1 MYGSGDGLMA
11 SDGAVWLLY
20 IFKLPLDHAPSRATS
35 SIRLK
40 MSRIAAALIVYEHI
54 LTSGDEIRLKW
65 GYRRLIVAICFYLNR
80 LTLLAL
86 GITGLLLVL
95 PWKHKMLCIIAIT
108 AAVSAFRT
116 YLAGNRSWC
125 LAGVALAFGLVPVG
139 TNLVNT
145 TTSDLTLSLLILTD
159 YSTDSPEYPSNSQST
174 MGSRTVKATSSCLP
188 QRKTGSRH
196 VLEVRFADSVLGFL
210 ANQMHSYYCNT
221 SMCDSVRCDGNP
233 GDMEQHV
240 QYRSLYFIALLL
252 LNVIDMVT
260 YYLNHLIGNLTAFIL
275 PLSSVLISRL
285 LFNLR
290 DATHR
295 YEEGNTPSLACT
307 ISDTAY
313 PSFDAERQAWHIKI
327 EDAEQRYDSDD
338 ELFDDDEFMDDDATL
353 CDTTRQR
360 VCDPLN
366 TV

>member
-1 MYGSGDGLMA
+1 MYGPGDGLMA

-20 IFKLPLDHAPSRATS
+20 ISKLPLNHLPSCATS

-145 TTSDLTLSLLILTD
+145 TTSDLTLSLLILTG

-174 MGSRTVKATSSCLP
+174 MGSHTVKATSRCLP
-188 QRKTGSRH
+188 QRTRRSRR
-196 VLEVRFADSVLGFL
+196 VLGVRFADSVLAFL
-210 ANQMHSYYCNT
+210 AYQMHSYHCDT
-221 SMCDSVRCDGNP
+221 SMCNSMRCNGDP

-240 QYRSLYFIALLL
+240 QYSSRAFRALLL

-260 YYLNHLIGNLTAFIL
+260 YHLNSLVGNLTAFIL

-295 YEEGNTPSLACT
+295 YEEGNTPSLPCT

-313 PSFDAERQAWHIKI
+313 PSFDAECQAWRIKI

-338 ELFDDDEFMDDDATL
+338 DSFEEDEITDDDATL
-353 CDTTRQR
+353 CDTTRRR

>member
-1 MYGSGDGLMA
+1 
-11 SDGAVWLLY
+11 
-20 IFKLPLDHAPSRATS
+20 
-35 SIRLK
+35 

-95 PWKHKMLCIIAIT
+95 PWKHKMRVSVEFSVDHGIA
-108 AAVSAFRT
+108 
-116 YLAGNRSWC
+116 YCEGNFKLS
-125 LAGVALAFGLVPVG
+125 
-139 TNLVNT
+139 T
-145 TTSDLTLSLLILTD
+145 TEED
-159 YSTDSPEYPSNSQST
+159 
-174 MGSRTVKATSSCLP
+174 
-188 QRKTGSRH
+188 
-196 VLEVRFADSVLGFL
+196 
-210 ANQMHSYYCNT
+210 SYYCNT

-313 PSFDAERQAWHIKI
+313 PSFDAERHAWHIKI

>member
-1 MYGSGDGLMA
+1 
-11 SDGAVWLLY
+11 
-20 IFKLPLDHAPSRATS
+20 
-35 SIRLK
+35 
-40 MSRIAAALIVYEHI
+40 MSRIAAGKLTSVEEINFNNYYFVAILALIVYEHI

-95 PWKHKMLCIIAIT
+95 PWKHKMSCNAAYGFYVSCQLCIIAIT

-139 TNLVNT
+139 TNLYRFSRVSVEFSVDHGIAYCEGNFKLST
-145 TTSDLTLSLLILTD
+145 TEEDRIIIATRACAIACDATVILVTWSNM
-159 YSTDSPEYPSNSQST
+159 YSTV
-174 MGSRTVKATSSCLP
+174 R
-188 QRKTGSRH
+188 
-196 VLEVRFADSVLGFL
+196 VLSGETQLSGRGLSWLML
-210 ANQMHSYYCNT
+210 
-221 SMCDSVRCDGNP
+221 RDG
-233 GDMEQHV
+233 
-240 QYRSLYFIALLL
+240 SLYFIALLL